1 MGKGGTD
8 VSRDKIKIIEFGM
21 DDDRPSLPN
30 ATGGGAMKIVELDKD
45 PGDSRKRVATARDIG
60 HIKIVEFDNDPET
73 EKTPVPEETKKRIG
87 PLKIK
92 EFDKEPETRES
103 IGDAP
108 KIKIMEFD

>member
-1 MGKGGTD
+1 M
-8 VSRDKIKIIEFGM
+8 SRDKIKIIEFGM

-30 ATGGGAMKIVELDKD
+30 STGGGAMKIIEIDND
-45 PGDSRKRVATARDIG
+45 PGDSRKWVATARDIG

-73 EKTPVPEETKKRIG
+73 EKTPVPEKTKKRVG

-103 IGDAP
+103 MGGAP

>member
-1 MGKGGTD
+1 M
-8 VSRDKIKIIEFGM
+8 SRDEIKIIEFGI
-21 DDDRPSLPN
+21 DDDRPARPDS
-30 ATGGGAMKIVELDKD
+30 TGGGAMKIIEFGND
-45 PGDSRKRVATARDIG
+45 PGDSRKRVAAAGAIG